1 MLQARVEFLTIL
13 WARLE
18 ANLRM
23 TLVPELLEER
33 EKQLKLMVKNEEMQ
47 LDAKWKVRVIF
58 VAAMWGKKIEEI
70 NTFFNLFIT
79 GATLLRLY
87 YRK

>member
-58 VAAMWGKKIEEI
+58 VVAM
-70 NTFFNLFIT
+70 
-79 GATLLRLY
+79 
-87 YRK
+87 